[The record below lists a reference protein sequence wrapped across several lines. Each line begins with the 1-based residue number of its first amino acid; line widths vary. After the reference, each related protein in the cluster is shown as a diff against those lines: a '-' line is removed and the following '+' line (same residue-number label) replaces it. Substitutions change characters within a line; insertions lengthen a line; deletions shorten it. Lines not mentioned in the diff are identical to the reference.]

1 MLERKLNKL
10 CYCVR
15 KGANWS
21 LKSAMIAAWWVMSE
35 AIRLWR
41 ITKLEN
47 KMSTQ
52 QILEQISI
60 NSQRLAAL
68 AAQTAETV
76 EAARLAELA
85 LRDASTGNYAQ
96 PSTMV
101 AALIA
106 ALVDIEAIANGT
118 VVGWTA
124 AQRADE
130 RYCRGAVI
138 GAARRALREA
148 GK

>member
-1 MLERKLNKL
+1 
-10 CYCVR
+10 
-15 KGANWS
+15 
-21 LKSAMIAAWWVMSE
+21 
-35 AIRLWR
+35 
-41 ITKLEN
+41 
-47 KMSTQ
+47 MSTQ
-52 QILEQISI
+52 QILEQISSNEI
-60 NSQRLAAL
+60 RLVAL

-85 LRDASTGNYAQ
+85 LRDASTGNYAH
-96 PSTMV
+96 PVMV
-101 AALIA
+101 AALVA

-118 VVGWTA
+118 IVGWTA

-130 RYCRGAVI
+130 RYCLGAVI